1 MKAKELI
8 ALLSKNPNAE
18 VLIMNSMGEFV
29 SVDSL
34 FEDEAVYSYQN
45 NSYDL
50 LSDYKDVEQMRDVLG
65 EDYLDFV
72 SVCVVE

>member
-8 ALLSKNPNAE
+8 TLLSKNPNAE

-50 LSDYKDVEQMRDVLG
+50 LSDYKDVEQMRYVLG